1 MQWPGKRKGPPR
13 FDLQRHHFILQQGPP
28 SLPRALSE
36 GSFRKCLQDRYFRR
50 PVEFGTSVA
59 IPQAAPQWD
68 RNENRKPPRQQR
80 DQEEATMTLV
90 RNGNRLAVTPWNL
103 GRELDALSGNLWPE
117 QSAAFAPSME
127 VRETEDAYILE
138 ADVPGI
144 PREAIDITIE
154 DNRVTIKGE
163 RKAEEVKEAK
173 GYHRSERRYGAFERS
188 FTVKDGFDG
197 EKVEARVEHGV
208 LRLTLP
214 KRAEQKPRRIEVK
227 VN

>member
-1 MQWPGKRKGPPR
+1 
-13 FDLQRHHFILQQGPP
+13 
-28 SLPRALSE
+28 
-36 GSFRKCLQDRYFRR
+36 
-50 PVEFGTSVA
+50 
-59 IPQAAPQWD
+59 
-68 RNENRKPPRQQR
+68 
-80 DQEEATMTLV
+80 MTLV
-90 RNGNRLAVTPWNL
+90 RNGNRLALTPWNI
-103 GRELDALSGNLWPE
+103 GRELDALTGSMWPQE
-117 QSAAFAPSME
+117 AGAFTPSME

-144 PREAIDITIE
+144 PKDAIDITVE

-163 RKAEEVKEAK
+163 RKAEATKEGK
-173 GYHRSERRYGAFERS
+173 GYHRSERRYGSFERS

-197 EKVEARVEHGV
+197 EKVEASVEHGV